1 MMKAK
6 KAIIGGEGNGGVI
19 YPESHFGRDA
29 LVGIVLFLS
38 YLVEKNQKVSMIL
51 NSMPAYFMLKEKV
64 SLDENIDIDSIFL
77 AIKSNYDEN
86 ELDTRDGIKINKK
99 NGWIHLRKSNTEP
112 VIRIYIEAKDKKE
125 SEMLFDEIKRIININ
140 S

>member
-1 MMKAK
+1 MMM
-6 KAIIGGEGNGGVI
+6 IIEN
-19 YPESHFGRDA
+19 PESHYGRDA

-77 AIKSNYDEN
+77 SIKSNYDEN

-99 NGWIHLRKSNTEP
+99 NGWMHLRKSNTEP
-112 VIRIYIEAKDKKE
+112 VIRIYIESKYKKE
-125 SEMLFDEIKRIININ
+125 SEMLFEEIKKIIDIN

>member
-1 MMKAK
+1 
-6 KAIIGGEGNGGVI
+6 
-19 YPESHFGRDA
+19 
-29 LVGIVLFLS
+29 
-38 YLVEKNQKVSMIL
+38 MIL

-99 NGWIHLRKSNTEP
+99 NGWTHLRKSNT

-125 SEMLFDEIKRIININ
+125 KKCFSMK
-140 S
+140 